1 MKTVFLLNHVP
12 DPRINKRI
20 GIAKTMGE
28 VVVICVRRASQDLF
42 EPYYKDVVHEIIDID
57 LPPSKQFIKRFLASK
72 KYEKQAFDLLLK
84 YSPTIVYT
92 EGMDSLK
99 IAVEYKKRN
108 TCKII
113 YEVADLRELFIE
125 RPKNLIFFVLSSI
138 IKATEKRLVRFVD
151 RLVLTSEK
159 FHEAYYCNI
168 ISKEKMIYMP
178 NTPDEGPFQNYLRK
192 NSGEFTVG
200 FIGGVRYMDQMKML
214 VDAAETVD
222 CKVLFAGGGGYGDYE
237 RITDY
242 CKGKENITFT
252 GKYVFDRDIARLYGM
267 VDCVYSVYDAD
278 NANVRIALP
287 NKLYEAV
294 LCGLPIIV
302 AKGTYLSE
310 VVEDWGVGVSVS
322 HKDVNELATTLE
334 KMKNDKSFYDRMVQG
349 CSSKSS
355 EVTAAKYNTS
365 LEKVFQML

>member
-1 MKTVFLLNHVP
+1 
-12 DPRINKRI
+12 
-20 GIAKTMGE
+20 
-28 VVVICVRRASQDLF
+28 
-42 EPYYKDVVHEIIDID
+42 
-57 LPPSKQFIKRFLASK
+57 
-72 KYEKQAFDLLLK
+72 
-84 YSPTIVYT
+84 
-92 EGMDSLK
+92 MDSLK
-99 IAVEYKKRN
+99 ISVEYKKRK

-125 RPKNLIFFVLSSI
+125 KPKNAAFLVLSSI
-138 IKATEKRLVRFVD
+138 IKKTEKRLLKFVD

-159 FHEAYYCNI
+159 FYEVYYCNL
-168 ISKEKMIYMP
+168 ISKDKMIYMP
-178 NTPDEGPFQNYLRK
+178 NTPDESPFLNYRK
-192 NSGEFTVG
+192 KDSGEFTVG
-200 FIGGVRYMDQMKML
+200 FIGGVRYMEQMKML
-214 VDAAETVD
+214 VDAAD
-222 CKVLFAGGGGYGDYE
+222 ALNYKVLFAGGGGYGDYE

-322 HKDVNELATTLE
+322 HKDVNELITALE
-334 KMKNDKSFYDRMVQG
+334 KMKNYKSFYNRMVQC
-349 CSSKSS
+349 CSEKSVD
-355 EVTAAKYNTS
+355 VTAAKYNTQ
-365 LEKVFQML
+365 LEKVFLTL